1 MKQLQKLYPHILAIC
16 GFVLIAL
23 IYFYPVLQGKK
34 ISQSDIVQYTA
45 MAKEQNDF
53 RASENAEP
61 YWTNSA
67 FGGMPTYQLGAK
79 YPNDFIGHIDD
90 ALRFLP
96 RPADYLFL
104 YFLGFYGLMLVLKID
119 PLKAFFG
126 ALAFGFSTYLIIILG
141 VGHNAK
147 AHAIAYMP
155 LVVAGVIMVFQK
167 RFFYGGMLT
176 MFAVALEINANHFQ
190 MTYYLLIVLIALG
203 IYYSYKFIK
212 NKEFKPLLNVV
223 GTFAVALIFA
233 IGSNATGLL
242 ATKEYADFSTRGKSD
257 LKLQPDG
264 TKKVSTST
272 LDKEYINEYSYGIA
286 ESFNLIAP
294 RLFGGGS
301 AEELDENSAVYDYM
315 LKYGASEG
323 EAKQFTSYYART
335 YWGEQP
341 SVAAPAYIGAIVF
354 FLFVLAMFHDKRKLK
369 YVFLVGAIV
378 SLMLSW
384 GKNFSIITDLFID
397 YMPMYDKFRAV
408 SSIQVILELCIPILA
423 VMGLHSFFTTNKEK
437 QWNSLWKAA
446 GTSLLLIIFLN
457 ISKLEHLPGLL
468 YTFSLFLLVI
478 SSFGLIFYKFFYKKT
493 IKNLSMILQIILV
506 FSLISIFVFS
516 VTIGNID
523 FVGAMDG
530 DLRQM
535 LSQSQDKSFG
545 IGFIDA
551 VRADRRTMYSAD
563 LLRTGFFIVLAV
575 LVLWMYTKNKMAQS
589 TAIILVGILMVSD
602 LFFVDKKYVSSRDF
616 VSAREV
622 DVPFEATTSDMQIL
636 QDTTHYRVLEVE
648 GNLSSARASY
658 FHKSIGGYSAVK
670 PRAMQEL
677 FDYQIAKNNKEVIDM
692 LNVKYII
699 QTNDKGEEF
708 PTLNPDANGNAWFV
722 NELKMVENA
731 DAEMKA
737 LEKFDSK
744 KEVIFDKSSDIFG
757 PYKKMPFKNQSFV
770 KDSTASIKLTSY
782 KPNHL
787 KYVSNNTN
795 NGFAVFSEMYYKNG
809 WIATIDGKEAP
820 ILKVNYA
827 LRGLN
832 IPAGNHKI
840 EFKFEPQVVKTGSTI
855 ALISF
860 IGMML
865 LLVGGIYLDRKNKV

>member
-1 MKQLQKLYPHILAIC
+1 MKQLQKLYPHILAIG

-53 RASENAEP
+53 RASKNAEP

-446 GTSLLLIIFLN
+446 ATSLGLIIV
-457 ISKLEHLPGLL
+457 
-468 YTFSLFLLVI
+468 LFVCKGA
-478 SSFGLIFYKFFYKKT
+478 F
-493 IKNLSMILQIILV
+493 
-506 FSLISIFVFS
+506 
-516 VTIGNID
+516 D

-708 PTLNPDANGNAWFV
+708 PTLNSDANGNAWFV
-722 NELKMVENA
+722 NELKMVDNA

-865 LLVGGIYLDRKNKV
+865 LLVGGIYLGRKNKV